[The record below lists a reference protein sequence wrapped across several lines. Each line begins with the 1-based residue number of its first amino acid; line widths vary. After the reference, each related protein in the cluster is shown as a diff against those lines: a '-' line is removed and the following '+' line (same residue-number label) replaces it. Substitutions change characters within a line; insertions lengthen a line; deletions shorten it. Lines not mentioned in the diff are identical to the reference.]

1 MTAIARPETAV
12 RPAVDVKSLALW
24 AMIAGSAFGL
34 WNLGKSMLP
43 MALAFPESAVLNV
56 AVLGVCLVVGVWLA
70 RRTMRPVQAPPWS
83 GTWLALMWGGFAAC
97 GLALLMN
104 TRTFSIWSR
113 TFDLGTAGDWS
124 AALTAPLNEEVAK
137 IAGVVLLAAVST
149 RLIRSAADGLVYG
162 ALVGFGFQ
170 LVENF
175 LYGFNGA
182 IMAGGVEPFATT
194 LQTLVVRVGLTG
206 FGSHW
211 AMTAVAGAG
220 IGYLVSNSGRS
231 AARRVWVAL
240 GCLALAMWMHFLF
253 DSPWFDGGFA
263 GAIGKPLFNFV
274 ILLVV
279 FFTVRRGFRARWAQ
293 VSAEEVAAG
302 VLSEDEARGLSRRRS
317 RRRYLRAFRPGPER
331 EAQRRLQ
338 RVQLALLE
346 ERVPELPPFEAA
358 RPWRDAVAA
367 ARPGA
372 TEVGSAAT

>member
-24 AMIAGSAFGL
+24 AMIAASAFGL
-34 WNLGKSMLP
+34 WTLQKNLLP
-43 MALAFPESAVLNV
+43 MALAFPESAALNV

-113 TFDLGTAGDWS
+113 TFDLETAGSWS

-149 RLIRSAADGLVYG
+149 RLVRGAADGLVYG

-170 LVENF
+170 VVENF
-175 LYGFNGA
+175 LYGFNGVV
-182 IMAGGVEPFATT
+182 MAGGVEPFAAT
-194 LQTLVVRVGLTG
+194 LQTVVVRVGLTG
-206 FGSHW
+206 IGSHW
-211 AMTAVAGAG
+211 TMSAVAGAG
-220 IGYLVSNSGRS
+220 IGYLVGATGRS
-231 AARRVWVAL
+231 AARRVWVAAA
-240 GCLALAMWMHFLF
+240 CLAVAMGMHFLF
-253 DSPWFDGGFA
+253 DSPWFEGVA
-263 GAIGKPLFNFV
+263 GAVGKPLFNFAV
-274 ILLVV
+274 LLVV
-279 FFTVRRGFRARWAQ
+279 FFTVRRGFRARWAA

-302 VLSEDEARGLSRRRS
+302 TLSEDEAGGLSRRRS
-317 RRRYLRAFRPGPER
+317 RRRFLRAFAHGPER

-338 RVQLALLE
+338 RAQLALLE
-346 ERVPELPPFEAA
+346 ERVPEHLPFEAA
-358 RPWRDAVAA
+358 RPRREAVAA
-367 ARPGA
+367 AR
-372 TEVGSAAT
+372 S